1 MNRGVTT
8 YDERDD
14 DCDDEQLY
22 GSGAALAMALVVQS
36 FLGYSPRSRP
46 RMIPGYRFR
55 FLFVMTRALNI
66 KYNIL
71 DLVFIFLLESFTHSY
86 FI

>member
-55 FLFVMTRALNI
+55 FLFVMTRAFAFSAVVVSYSYEPAN
-66 KYNIL
+66 
-71 DLVFIFLLESFTHSY
+71 DTASFG
-86 FI
+86 

>member
-1 MNRGVTT
+1 MTT

-14 DCDDEQLY
+14 ERGDEQLY
-22 GSGAALAMALVVQS
+22 DNDAALAVALVVLS
-36 FLGYSPRSRP
+36 SLGYSPRSRP

-66 KYNIL
+66 NI
-71 DLVFIFLLESFTHSY
+71 IF
-86 FI
+86 